1 MFNALPRLIIEVWSR
16 QIPLKTSLPK
26 QTCLI
31 IIVSKYWL
39 LEVKYFSED
48 DEDDDEEEDDE
59 EDNENDNDESVY
71 EDDDKDNDEDD
82 NEDDDDDDD
91 ANDDDDENDGDK
103 DFDEYVDD
111 GFWKQNTVLL
121 LKTMTSA

>member
-59 EDNENDNDESVY
+59 EDNENDNDADDEIVD
-71 EDDDKDNDEDD
+71 EDDDKDNDEND
-82 NEDDDDDDD
+82 NEDDVE
-91 ANDDDDENDGDK
+91 DDETSTHAPLANTSRGLSGD
-103 DFDEYVDD
+103 
-111 GFWKQNTVLL
+111 WLL
-121 LKTMTSA
+121 MTER

>member
-1 MFNALPRLIIEVWSR
+1 MINALPRLIIEVWSR

-48 DEDDDEEEDDE
+48 DEDDDEEEEEEE
-59 EDNENDNDESVY
+59 EDS
-71 EDDDKDNDEDD
+71 
-82 NEDDDDDDD
+82 
-91 ANDDDDENDGDK
+91 GGG
-103 DFDEYVDD
+103 FDHSFSSIYSGNVDCR
-111 GFWKQNTVLL
+111 
-121 LKTMTSA
+121 

>member
-1 MFNALPRLIIEVWSR
+1 MFNALLRLIIAVWSR

-82 NEDDDDDDD
+82 NEDDDDDAD
-91 ANDDDDENDGDK
+91 DDDDEDDGDK

>member
-82 NEDDDDDDD
+82 NEDDDDDAD
-91 ANDDDDENDGDK
+91 DDDDEDDGDK

>member
-59 EDNENDNDESVY
+59 EDIENDNDADDESVY
-71 EDDDKDNDEDD
+71 ENNDKDN
-82 NEDDDDDDD
+82 
-91 ANDDDDENDGDK
+91 K
-103 DFDEYVDD
+103 
-111 GFWKQNTVLL
+111 TRVLSFQL
-121 LKTMTSA
+121 GKTLGLTKAPVAETEESTQVRNLGLKLF

>member
-82 NEDDDDDDD
+82 NEDDDDDAD
-91 ANDDDDENDGDK
+91 DDDDEDDGVK

>member
-82 NEDDDDDDD
+82 NEDDDDDAD
-91 ANDDDDENDGDK
+91 DDDDEDDGDE
-103 DFDEYVDD
+103 DCYDDVDD

>member
-48 DEDDDEEEDDE
+48 DEDDDEAEDDE

-82 NEDDDDDDD
+82 NEDDDDDAD
-91 ANDDDDENDGDK
+91 DDDDEDDGDK